1 LGGLGRRSILWS
13 GVVVA
18 FACTVVAYWQRHDTV
33 LAQQPTAVPLSVYA
47 RQAYYTV
54 PELNIN
60 DQSYVGLVELLEP
73 LGNVDA
79 RLDGK
84 KLKLKFTAPGSK
96 EVELQFQDNKEKG
109 KVKGDNIKLPSNFVV
124 QNGRGYIPLS
134 GVSEVLARALGLS
147 IRLNPAAQ
155 RLFIGD
161 VGERFSVELRS
172 GNPSKLFVSFD
183 TPVNPTIAT
192 EPGQIRFTFRKDP
205 VVPGIEHASYN
216 DPIITGA
223 KFSEHD
229 GVGELDIT
237 GNAPMMANF
246 ADGGKTIVIS
256 ALPTPPAQV
265 AQPIAPPSLPAT
277 VEPPTSQR
285 RPSGPR
291 FLVLIDPAHGGE
303 DNGAAIAPDIPEK
316 DVVLS
321 LARRLQRELTNRGI
335 PSSLLRNSDTAISLE
350 QRAVTANAAR
360 PALYVALHAANSG
373 RGVHVFTA
381 MVDAIS
387 VSSRDF
393 LPWESAQSSYLDSSM
408 AVAGS
413 VAAELEAR
421 KLPSTLLTA
430 PLRPMTNVAAPA
442 IAVEMAAP
450 GESVAEIWK
459 PAYQEQVAQSVAAG
473 IAAMRGKIA
482 EVRP

>member
-1 LGGLGRRSILWS
+1 
-13 GVVVA
+13 
-18 FACTVVAYWQRHDTV
+18 
-33 LAQQPTAVPLSVYA
+33 
-47 RQAYYTV
+47 
-54 PELNIN
+54 
-60 DQSYVGLVELLEP
+60 
-73 LGNVDA
+73 
-79 RLDGK
+79 
-84 KLKLKFTAPGSK
+84 
-96 EVELQFQDNKEKG
+96 
-109 KVKGDNIKLPSNFVV
+109 
-124 QNGRGYIPLS
+124 
-134 GVSEVLARALGLS
+134 
-147 IRLNPAAQ
+147 
-155 RLFIGD
+155 
-161 VGERFSVELRS
+161 
-172 GNPSKLFVSFD
+172 
-183 TPVNPTIAT
+183 
-192 EPGQIRFTFRKDP
+192 
-205 VVPGIEHASYN
+205 
-216 DPIITGA
+216 
-223 KFSEHD
+223 
-229 GVGELDIT
+229 
-237 GNAPMMANF
+237 
-246 ADGGKTIVIS
+246 
-256 ALPTPPAQV
+256 
-265 AQPIAPPSLPAT
+265 
-277 VEPPTSQR
+277 
-285 RPSGPR
+285 
-291 FLVLIDPAHGGE
+291 VLIDPAHGGE